1 MIGGLRQMKEYLI
14 VFTPSDGEERCVIMP
29 STGKM
34 ILWFLRHIRRC
45 KKIVILGGVTRGGK

>member
-1 MIGGLRQMKEYLI
+1 MKEYLI

-45 KKIVILGGVTRGGK
+45 EKIVILGGVTRGGK